1 MTRIFGQSQ
10 SGATQRLAPLL
21 YASIGGLAAGLGT
34 VGLVKTLE
42 WVNRLVFNVIVPALP
57 FGRWS
62 LVPMVALGGL
72 VAGAILKYLGKES
85 RGHGVPDVMYA
96 FEHTAGKMS
105 WRVTLSAWL
114 ATITTIGTGGS
125 AGQEGPSVHIGAGLA
140 SLVGSGLRL
149 GQENRKLLV
158 AVGAAGGISAVFNAP
173 LTGSFF
179 ALEVV
184 LRRFTVRN
192 FSAVVLGAVLANV
205 VYRGIVGNEAALR
218 SPAYSFDSGW
228 EIFSYAALGIGT
240 AIVAIAFVRGLYAV
254 ETLKDRINVG
264 LWAPAL
270 GGALV
275 GVIGVW
281 HGQILGTGTEEIA
294 AYLQGTQ
301 AIRLLLI
308 LVALKVLA
316 TSLTLGSGGTGGVFM
331 PSLFLGAAFGGAFGG
346 VVSHVAPG
354 VAGPQGAYAVAGMA
368 GVFAAAASAPIT
380 SLLLAFEVSQDYG
393 LVVPLMV
400 VVVISTAIGQLFM
413 RETVY
418 SEGLRRI
425 GIDVSKERAP
435 NLLQAVSV
443 GDVFVPAPV
452 TIPASMPI
460 EDVRVAFARA
470 QADIL
475 PVVDGKRLV
484 GMLSTREV
492 IGPLGQAAED
502 QTVTA
507 KDVMAQPPIVARP
520 EESLHIATLRMDQ
533 SEVRA
538 LAVVDEQ
545 GRLLGLLGRGQ
556 IVAAYARTMPAE
568 DNDTP
573 SFIKEL
579 DQPGGKFLRVRVT
592 AGGKLANK
600 SLRELAFPE
609 GALIVSIRRD
619 GKMMV
624 PRSSFVLHPG
634 DRLLV
639 LAEQDTLVQLRELG
653 ILGAATPPQSRM
665 RRLYDRLRPS

>member
-1 MTRIFGQSQ
+1 RIH
-10 SGATQRLAPLL
+10 
-21 YASIGGLAAGLGT
+21 
-34 VGLVKTLE
+34 VGLL
-42 WVNRLVFNVIVPALP
+42 
-57 FGRWS
+57 
-62 LVPMVALGGL
+62 
-72 VAGAILKYLGKES
+72 
-85 RGHGVPDVMYA
+85 
-96 FEHTAGKMS
+96 
-105 WRVTLSAWL
+105 
-114 ATITTIGTGGS
+114 
-125 AGQEGPSVHIGAGLA
+125 
-140 SLVGSGLRL
+140 
-149 GQENRKLLV
+149 
-158 AVGAAGGISAVFNAP
+158 
-173 LTGSFF
+173 
-179 ALEVV
+179 
-184 LRRFTVRN
+184 
-192 FSAVVLGAVLANV
+192 
-205 VYRGIVGNEAALR
+205 
-218 SPAYSFDSGW
+218 
-228 EIFSYAALGIGT
+228 
-240 AIVAIAFVRGLYAV
+240 
-254 ETLKDRINVG
+254 
-264 LWAPAL
+264 APAL

-281 HGQILGTGTEEIA
+281 HGQILGTGTKEIA

-308 LVALKVLA
+308 LVVLKVLA

-346 VVSHVAPG
+346 VVGHVAPG
-354 VAGPQGAYAVAGMA
+354 IAGPQGAYAVAGMA

-425 GIDVSKERAP
+425 GIDVSKERSP

-443 GDVFVPAPV
+443 GDVFVPAPA
-452 TIPASMPI
+452 TIPAKMPI
-460 EDVRVAFARA
+460 EDVRVVFARA

-475 PVVDGKRLV
+475 PVVEGERLV

-492 IGPLGQAAED
+492 IGPLEPGAED
-502 QTVTA
+502 QTITA
-507 KDVMAQPPIVARP
+507 SDVMAQPPIVARP

-538 LAVVDEQ
+538 LAVVDDR

-556 IVAAYARTMPAE
+556 VLAAYARTSPAE
-568 DNDTP
+568 DEETP

-579 DQPGGKFLRVRVT
+579 EQPGGKFLRVRVA

-600 SLRELAFPE
+600 SLRDLAFPE

-619 GKMMV
+619 GKMLV
-624 PRSSFVLHPG
+624 PRSSFVVHPG
-634 DRLLV
+634 DQLLV
-639 LAEQDTLVQLRELG
+639 LAEQEAVLKLRERG
-653 ILGAATPPQSRM
+653 ILSAPTPPEGRIK
-665 RRLYDRLRPS
+665 RLYRRLRPG

>member
-1 MTRIFGQSQ
+1 
-10 SGATQRLAPLL
+10 
-21 YASIGGLAAGLGT
+21 
-34 VGLVKTLE
+34 
-42 WVNRLVFNVIVPALP
+42 
-57 FGRWS
+57 
-62 LVPMVALGGL
+62 
-72 VAGAILKYLGKES
+72 
-85 RGHGVPDVMYA
+85 
-96 FEHTAGKMS
+96 
-105 WRVTLSAWL
+105 
-114 ATITTIGTGGS
+114 
-125 AGQEGPSVHIGAGLA
+125 VHVGAGLA

-205 VYRGIVGNEAALR
+205 VYRGVLGNEAALR
-218 SPAYSFDSGW
+218 SPAYTFDSGW

-254 ETLKDRINVG
+254 ETFRDRIHVE
-264 LWAPAL
+264 LWAPAI

-308 LVALKVLA
+308 LVVLKVLA

-346 VVSHVAPG
+346 IVNHAVPG

-400 VVVISTAIGQLFM
+400 VVVISTAIAQLFM
-413 RETVY
+413 KETVY

-425 GIDVSKERAP
+425 GIDVRRERAP
-435 NLLQAVSV
+435 NRLQEVSV

-452 TIPASMPI
+452 TIPAKMPI
-460 EDVRVAFARA
+460 EDVRVAFAQA

-475 PVVDGKRLV
+475 PVVDGERLV

-492 IGPLGQAAED
+492 IGPLESGEGQRAA
-502 QTVTA
+502 TA
-507 KDVMAQPPIVARP
+507 ADVMAQPPIVARP
-520 EESLHIATLRMDQ
+520 DESLHIATLRMDQ

-538 LAVVDEQ
+538 LAVVDNA

-556 IVAAYARTMPAE
+556 VVAAYARTTPAE
-568 DNDTP
+568 QDETP
-573 SFIKEL
+573 SFIREL
-579 DQPGGKFLRVRVT
+579 EQPGGKFLRVRVA
-592 AGGKLANK
+592 AGGNLSNK

-624 PRSSFVLHPG
+624 PRGSFVLHPG
-634 DRLLV
+634 DQLLV
-639 LAEQDTLVQLRELG
+639 LAEEDALPQLRERG
-653 ILGAATPPQSRM
+653 ILASPGRPQSRM
-665 RRLYDRLRPS
+665 RRLYRRLRPE